1 MRRHRSNGLVLD
13 LVTKKL
19 LQFVASLPGPIRDV
33 TADSRRVN
41 PGSIFI
47 AVPGGT
53 LDGHSFIPQATQ
65 NGAIAIVGERS
76 SPDPASSSVPYLAVP
91 DARRALAALSAHLHD
106 YPSRQMI
113 MIGITGTDGKTTTAN
128 LLHHILTAAGLR
140 SGLISTINAVLG
152 QHVADTGL
160 HVTTPDAPA
169 MQAFLAEMVSA
180 DLTHCIL
187 EATSHGLAQHRIAAC
202 DFDVAVITNI
212 THEHLDYH
220 GDYQAYRAAKAML
233 FENLSTAARKPGQPK
248 TAILNVDDTSFEY
261 LRAIPVDRQYC
272 YSRSGPADLTA
283 RNLHSVPGGTAFD
296 LVTDN
301 GVFPIRTHLVGK
313 HNVCNVLAAAGAALA
328 LGLPVDAIQRGC
340 ANLPG
345 VPGRMERIDA
355 GQPFTLIVDFA
366 HTPNALQSVIEAGRE
381 MARPHGRVITVFGSA
396 GLRDAA
402 KRHLMARA
410 SARHADLTVLTAEDP
425 RTESLGAILAA
436 MASGCRSEGSLE
448 GETFFCVPDRMRAIH
463 FALTQARPGD
473 VVLVCG
479 KGHEQ
484 SMCFGETEFPWDDR
498 QAARR
503 ALLALAAH
511 QPPPDS
517 GLPTSDEQA
526 LVKK

>member
-1 MRRHRSNGLVLD
+1 MRRYRWNGLVID
-13 LVTKKL
+13 LVTQRL
-19 LQFVASLPGPIRDV
+19 CEFVASLPGPIREV

-41 PGSIFI
+41 PGSVFV
-47 AVPGGT
+47 AVPGAT
-53 LDGHSFIPQATQ
+53 FDGHSFIPQATQ
-65 NGAIAIVGERS
+65 NGAMAIVGERS
-76 SPDPASSSVPYLAVP
+76 SPDPASASVPYLAVP
-91 DARRALAALSAHLHD
+91 DARQALAALSAHLHD
-106 YPSRQMI
+106 YPSRQMV

-128 LLHHILTAAGLR
+128 LLHHILTAAGLC
-140 SGLISTINAVLG
+140 SGLISTVNAVLG
-152 QHVADTGL
+152 QHVVDTGL

-180 DLTHCIL
+180 GLTHCIL
-187 EATSHGLAQHRIAAC
+187 EATSHGLVQHRVAAC

-220 GDYQAYRAAKAML
+220 GDYRAYRAAKAML
-233 FENLSTAARKPGQPK
+233 FEHLSTAARKPGQPK
-248 TAILNVDDTSFEY
+248 AAILNVDDSSFEY
-261 LRAIPVDRQYC
+261 LRSIPADRQIC
-272 YSRSGPADLTA
+272 YSLSGPAGLTA
-283 RNLHSVPGGTAFD
+283 RNLRSVPGGTAFD
-296 LVTDN
+296 LVMDD

-328 LGLPVDAIQRGC
+328 LGLPVDAIQHGC

-366 HTPNALQSVIEAGRE
+366 HTPNALQSVIEAGRG
-381 MARPHGRVITVFGSA
+381 MVHPHGRVITVFGSA
-396 GLRDAA
+396 GLRDVA

-425 RTESLGAILAA
+425 RTESLDAILAE
-436 MASGCRSEGSLE
+436 MAAGCRSEGGIE
-448 GETFFCVPDRMRAIH
+448 GETFFCVPDRLHAIH
-463 FALTQARPGD
+463 SALTQARPGD

-484 SMCFGETEFPWDDR
+484 SMCFGDTEFPWDDR

-503 ALLALAAH
+503 ALLALTAH
-511 QPPPDS
+511 QPPPNS
-517 GLPTSDEQA
+517 GLPTADE
-526 LVKK
+526 